1 MEMVAEQTSKK
12 EERVHRVGS
21 VTTGISMIGW
31 GALFVLYE
39 VHVITDLA
47 LVLKLWP
54 VILISLG
61 VEILCYNARGKNLI
75 YDKGAVF
82 ILILMTGFSL
92 MMAFADQVIRYMNLS
107 W

>member
-1 MEMVAEQTSKK
+1 MEILTEQMSKK
-12 EERVHRVGS
+12 VERIHRVGS

-31 GALFVLYE
+31 GVLFILFE

-47 LVLKLWP
+47 VVLKIWP

-61 VEILCYNARGKNLI
+61 LEILWYNARGKNLI

-82 ILILMTGFSL
+82 MLILMTGFSL
-92 MMAFADQVIRYMNLS
+92 MMAFADQIFRYMNLIQ
-107 W
+107 

>member
-31 GALFVLYE
+31 GVLFILYE

-47 LVLKLWP
+47 KVLKLWP

-61 VEILCYNARGKNLI
+61 LEILWYNARGKNLI

-92 MMAFADQVIRYMNLS
+92 MMAFADQLMRYMNVIQ
-107 W
+107 